1 MNFPFFSHPALNL
14 GLFGS
19 TFLLIFLAELPDKTA
34 LAIIL
39 MASRYKPLGVFAGVA
54 AAYVVQNLVAVFF
67 GGLIALL
74 PPTIVHTCAGVLFLI
89 FALVIW
95 RHHDEMNEKFS
106 AERTFLKTAMASF
119 TVIFIAEW
127 GDLTQLASVT
137 LIARWPKDAW
147 TVFAASTLALWL
159 CSALM
164 IWIGRKARK
173 MFNPVPLQKA
183 AALVFAAVGILLL
196 AGFWDK

>member
-1 MNFPFFSHPALNL
+1 MNFALLTHPTLNL
-14 GLFGS
+14 PLFGS

-34 LAIIL
+34 LATIL

-54 AAYVVQNLVAVFF
+54 AAYVIQNLVAVFF

-74 PPTIVHTCAGVLFLI
+74 PPSFVHASAGVLFLI
-89 FALVIW
+89 FAFLIW
-95 RHHDEMNEKFS
+95 RHREELNEKFTPKQ
-106 AERTFLKTAMASF
+106 TFLKTAVSSF

-127 GDLTQLASVT
+127 GDLTQLAAVT
-137 LIARWPKDAW
+137 LIARWPKDSW
-147 TVFAASTLALWL
+147 TIFLASTLALWI
-159 CSALM
+159 CSGLM

-173 MFNPVPLQKA
+173 LFNPVPLQKF
-183 AALVFAAVGILLL
+183 AALVFMSVGFLLL